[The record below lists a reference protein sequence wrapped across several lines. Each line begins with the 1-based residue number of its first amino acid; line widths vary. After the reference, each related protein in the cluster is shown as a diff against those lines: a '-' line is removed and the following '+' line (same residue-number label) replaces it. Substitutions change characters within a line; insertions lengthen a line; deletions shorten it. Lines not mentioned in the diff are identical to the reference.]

1 MSEGRLL
8 VVSFDPERLETRGSA
23 RVAIDGAA
31 TDPLSAVYDV
41 SSTGTLTYVV
51 GSALDRVVWKD
62 RHGQTLPLTK
72 QDRRYSLPALSP
84 DGTYF
89 AVTIREGFTRNLW
102 VGSVGQQ
109 PLTRLTFG
117 NDDVFAVW
125 TPDGKRIVFSS
136 GQGGRYNLFV
146 TAADGSGRPEGL
158 TDTPE
163 SKKPTSI
170 SPSGDFM
177 LFNYNSPSTGSDIW
191 QMSLNR
197 HTAPRPYIQTPFNEN
212 EGMLSP
218 DGRWVAYMSDET
230 GRNEIYVRAYAAPGG
245 KKRISIDGG
254 TAPAWNTNGRELFYH
269 TGDALMAVSVVPDV
283 QTVRSGVPT
292 RLFQHQQD
300 RLLPGR
306 GTGTASHTTASAS

>member
-1 MSEGRLL
+1 M
-8 VVSFDPERLETRGSA
+8 
-23 RVAIDGAA
+23 
-31 TDPLSAVYDV
+31 
-41 SSTGTLTYVV
+41 
-51 GSALDRVVWKD
+51 
-62 RHGQTLPLTK
+62 
-72 QDRRYSLPALSP
+72 
-84 DGTYF
+84 
-89 AVTIREGFTRNLW
+89 
-102 VGSVGQQ
+102 
-109 PLTRLTFG
+109 
-117 NDDVFAVW
+117 
-125 TPDGKRIVFSS
+125 
-136 GQGGRYNLFV
+136 

-306 GTGTASHTTASAS
+306 GTDYSVAHDGQRFLMVDSADGGKPSQSLNVVLNWLEELKDTPPPRK